1 MMKINYVLPLALLV
15 SGAVNAATK
24 AENPWYAGARIGGT
38 HYSDFSNL
46 PTDTDVDKDDFG
58 GGAFLGYNFTPW
70 FALETGYTYLGE
82 PDVNAAG
89 IEGSIEQQAID
100 LVGKFTWNTTDS
112 MDIFA
117 KAGGAYY
124 FADGQD
130 DLSAY
135 DDEGVVATAGLGVE
149 YFFTQNVSAR
159 LEYQYYHDIT
169 LDDLDDLDVDIDW
182 DTHFYG
188 LSLVYAW
195 GAAPVAMPVMAEP
208 EPVVEAQPVS
218 EPEPMEIAPL
228 TAELPFLFDS
238 TELYLQQL
246 APIAQHL
253 IDHPEAQVFIVGH
266 TDSRGSEAYNQSLSE
281 KRAALVGDYLATQY
295 GIDKSRIVE
304 EGRGEL
310 EPIASNDTEEGQAK
324 NRRVSIFIPGLTEN
338 Q

>member
-1 MMKINYVLPLALLV
+1 MIKINYVLPLALLV
-15 SGAVNAATK
+15 SGAVQAEQN
-24 AENPWYAGARIGGT
+24 ENPWYAGARLGGT

-46 PTDTDVDKDDFG
+46 PPNTDVDKDDFG
-58 GGAFLGYNFTPW
+58 GGAFLGYNITPW
-70 FALETGYTYLGE
+70 LALETGYTYLGN
-82 PDVNAAG
+82 PDVNADG
-89 IEGSIEQQAID
+89 TEGSIEQQAID

-112 MDIFA
+112 MAVFA

-124 FADGQD
+124 FAEGQD

-149 YFFTQNVSAR
+149 YFFNKNVSAR
-159 LEYQYYHDIT
+159 LEYQYYHDIE
-169 LDDLDDLDVDIDW
+169 LDDAPIDADW

-195 GAAPVAMPVMAEP
+195 GAAAPMAMPVMAEP

-266 TDSRGSEAYNQSLSE
+266 TDSRGSEAYNQTLSE
-281 KRAALVGDYLATQY
+281 KRAALVADYLVTQY
-295 GIDKSRIVE
+295 DIDKSRIVE

-310 EPIASNDTEEGQAK
+310 EPIASNDTEEGRAK
-324 NRRVSIFIPGLTEN
+324 NRRVSIFIPGLTIEN